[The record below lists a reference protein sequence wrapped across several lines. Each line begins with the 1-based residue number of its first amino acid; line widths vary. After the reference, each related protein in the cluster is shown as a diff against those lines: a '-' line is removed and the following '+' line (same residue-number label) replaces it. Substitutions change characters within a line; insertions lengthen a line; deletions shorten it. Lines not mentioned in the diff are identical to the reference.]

1 MVHAESQIA
10 GLGLDAHLL
19 RFIKQRV
26 AAKVWWGE
34 GHTAA
39 LSDACQPMAPRASPL
54 PLCAQVALAV
64 SDETT
69 LTLSAEAG
77 VLLPWGARAWSSRTS
92 ISDRFFLGGI
102 GAGGALRGFT
112 QKGVGPTDARRKVR
126 RRGPC
131 VPAVVGL
138 RRGGCASQRAL
149 HAHPQAE
156 ARERDALGGD
166 VFCSVLAALN
176 FQLPHEGLRA
186 TGCHGQLFVNGG
198 TIAALSGTGR
208 GLQQCVHELVTSFR
222 WSVVSAPGRHQG
234 GGGEARHNHLTSR
247 AQCRALGWFCPHRLG
262 GWSSTC
268 AACWPARKT
277 IAQRWAFSLGL
288 PRECKSRGAAITGEG
303 ALQGEGSCAGFCQLG
318 QGAWIRMN
326 G

>member
-69 LTLSAEAG
+69 LTLSAE
-77 VLLPWGARAWSSRTS
+77 
-92 ISDRFFLGGI
+92 
-102 GAGGALRGFT
+102 
-112 QKGVGPTDARRKVR
+112 GVGPTDARRKVR

-222 WSVVSAPGRHQG
+222 WSVVSAPGRQG
-234 GGGEARHNHLTSR
+234 GGGAPARHNHLTSR

>member
-234 GGGEARHNHLTSR
+234 GGGRRATITSR
-247 AQCRALGWFCPHRLG
+247 AARNAGRWAGFAHTDWAVGAQPVPRAGQPGKRSRKGGRSVWVCRVSVNPGAQQLQEREHCKARAL
-262 GWSSTC
+262 
-268 AACWPARKT
+268 APAF
-277 IAQRWAFSLGL
+277 ANWAKGH
-288 PRECKSRGAAITGEG
+288 
-303 ALQGEGSCAGFCQLG
+303 GSG
-318 QGAWIRMN
+318 
-326 G
+326 